1 MDVLLALI
9 AVVGAF
15 YFILLRPVMRQQRQ
29 RRQDISSLEVGDEV
43 LTAGGFYAT
52 VREIRTT
59 DDGPVEILL
68 EPAPGVTLRAT
79 PAAIQQ
85 ITRRAADSPAGSAV
99 DQATEHTTE
108 HTTSGTDGA

>member
-9 AVVGAF
+9 AVIGAF

-29 RRQDISSLEVGDEV
+29 RRQDISSLDVGDEV

-79 PAAIQQ
+79 PEAIQQ
-85 ITRRAADSPAGSAV
+85 ITRRAADSPARSAV
-99 DQATEHTTE
+99 DQATEHTP
-108 HTTSGTDGA
+108 SGTDGT

>member
-1 MDVLLALI
+1 MDVLLALM

-15 YFILLRPVMRQQRQ
+15 YFILLRPVLRQQRQ
-29 RRQDISSLEVGDEV
+29 RRRDISGLDVGDEV

-68 EPAPGVTLRAT
+68 EPSPGVILRAT
-79 PAAIQQ
+79 PEAIQQ
-85 ITRRAADSPAGSAV
+85 VTKRAADSPADSAV
-99 DQATEHTTE
+99 DQTTE
-108 HTTSGTDGA
+108 HPTSGTDGA

>member
-29 RRQDISSLEVGDEV
+29 RRQDISSLDVGDEV

-52 VREIRTT
+52 VSEIRTT

-79 PAAIQQ
+79 PEAIQQ
-85 ITRRAADSPAGSAV
+85 ITKRAADADAGPAVERTA
-99 DQATEHTTE
+99 D

>member
-29 RRQDISSLEVGDEV
+29 RRRDISSLDVGDEV

-68 EPAPGVTLRAT
+68 EPSPGVTLRAT
-79 PAAIQQ
+79 PEAIHQ

-99 DQATEHTTE
+99 DQTID